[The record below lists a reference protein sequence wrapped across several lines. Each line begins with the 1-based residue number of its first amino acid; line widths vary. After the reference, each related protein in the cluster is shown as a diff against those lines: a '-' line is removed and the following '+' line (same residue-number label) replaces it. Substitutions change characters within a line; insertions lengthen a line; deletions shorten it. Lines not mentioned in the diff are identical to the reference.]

1 MYAESILAM
10 KHVKA
15 KVCLVGEV
23 GVGKTSL
30 VRRFVTDTFDDKYIP
45 TVGTKVSKK
54 SVEIDWRGKPTMLD
68 MTVWDIMGEKGFR
81 TLLKD
86 AYFHGAQ
93 GILAVC
99 DMTIPDSL
107 FDLNNWVNVAIKQ
120 AGDIPFC
127 FIGNKSDLCD
137 DIRVEEGELAQLS
150 TVHEAPYYITSAK
163 SGENVDAAFISLSK
177 QVVEHCSS
185 KQT

>member
-1 MYAESILAM
+1 MHAESVVAM

-15 KVCLVGEV
+15 KVCLVGEI

-45 TVGTKVSKK
+45 TIGTKISKK
-54 SVEIDWRGKPTMLD
+54 SVEVDWRGKPTMLD

-86 AYFHGAQ
+86 SYFHGAQ
-93 GILAVC
+93 GVLAVC
-99 DMTIPDSL
+99 DMTRPDSL

-120 AGDIPFC
+120 AGDVPFC
-127 FIGNKSDLCD
+127 FVGNKSDLREK
-137 DIRVEEGELAQLS
+137 IAIEEGELAKLS
-150 TVHEAPYYITSAK
+150 MVHEAPYYIASAK
-163 SGENVDAAFISLSK
+163 TGENVDAAFIALSK
-177 QVVEHCSS
+177 QVVEHNSGGR
-185 KQT
+185 K